1 MSQMAKLLRDF
12 LICTGTETILT
23 LKFSVTHFCSL
34 TSHLVGKKS
43 KDAMKKLYYTIM
55 MTQEDER

>member
-1 MSQMAKLLRDF
+1 MAKLLRDF

-23 LKFSVTHFCSL
+23 LKFSVRHFYSL
-34 TSHLVGKKS
+34 TSHLVRKKS

-55 MTQEDER
+55 MAQEDER